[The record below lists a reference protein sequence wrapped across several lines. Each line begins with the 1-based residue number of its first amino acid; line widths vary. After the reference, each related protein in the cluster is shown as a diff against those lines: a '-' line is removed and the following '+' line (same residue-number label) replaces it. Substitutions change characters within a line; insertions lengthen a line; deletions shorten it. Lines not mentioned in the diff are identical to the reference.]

1 MILLGSLSF
10 QTSANTLPFCHDT
23 MSCVEHYFY
32 QQVSWVKNIFSKKER
47 KADNFL
53 VSGSVTFVED
63 KKVII
68 EGDIID
74 DDRDFAKSKTGFIAL
89 IPENLDD
96 QVKNCEDAEI
106 VLKKSSTSSLFVKDF
121 ICHDDF

>member
-1 MILLGSLSF
+1 
-10 QTSANTLPFCHDT
+10 
-23 MSCVEHYFY
+23 MSCVEYYFY
-32 QQVSWVKNIFSKKER
+32 QQVSWVKEIFSKKER
-47 KADNFL
+47 KSDNFL

-74 DDRDFAKSKTGFIAL
+74 DDRDSAKSKTGFIAH
-89 IPENLDD
+89 IPEILDD